1 MFTLPLFVEAG
12 LLGLVGF
19 ALGLL
24 LTYLLE
30 LRRRAHRHDRRW

>member
-1 MFTLPLFVEAG
+1 MTLPLFVEAA
-12 LLGLVGF
+12 LLGLFGF

-30 LRRRAHRHDRRW
+30 LRRRAHRLDRRW

>member
-1 MFTLPLFVEAG
+1 MTLPLIVEAG
-12 LLGLVGF
+12 LLGLLGF
-19 ALGLL
+19 GLGSL

>member
-1 MFTLPLFVEAG
+1 MVLPLFVEAG
-12 LLGLVGF
+12 LLGLAGF

-30 LRRRAHRHDRRW
+30 LRRRAQRLDRRW

>member
-1 MFTLPLFVEAG
+1 MTLPLFVEAALFG
-12 LLGLVGF
+12 LFGF

-30 LRRRAHRHDRRW
+30 LRRRAHRLDRRW

>member
-1 MFTLPLFVEAG
+1 MTFPLLVEAG
-12 LLGLVGF
+12 LLGLFGF

-30 LRRRAHRHDRRW
+30 LRRRSRRLDRRW

>member
-1 MFTLPLFVEAG
+1 MTLPLFVEAA
-12 LLGLVGF
+12 LLGLAGF

-30 LRRRAHRHDRRW
+30 LRRRARRLDRRW

>member
-1 MFTLPLFVEAG
+1 MTLPLFAEAG
-12 LLGLVGF
+12 LLGLLGF

-30 LRRRAHRHDRRW
+30 LRRRARRLDRRW

>member
-1 MFTLPLFVEAG
+1 MTLPLFAEAA

-19 ALGLL
+19 GLGLL

-30 LRRRAHRHDRRW
+30 LRRRARRFDRKW

>member
-1 MFTLPLFVEAG
+1 MTLPLILEAG
-12 LLGLVGF
+12 LLGLFGF

-30 LRRRAHRHDRRW
+30 LRRRARRLDRRW

>member
-1 MFTLPLFVEAG
+1 MPLLLEAE

-19 ALGLL
+19 SAGLL

-30 LRRRAHRHDRRW
+30 LRRRSRRWDRF